1 MGADWQGRV
10 ASQSS
15 PSQHDL
21 ARNILYGDKTMKLEA
36 GKDYV
41 RRGGFVM
48 RLALILMRAHVE

>member
-1 MGADWQGRV
+1 
-10 ASQSS
+10 
-15 PSQHDL
+15 
-21 ARNILYGDKTMKLEA
+21 MKLEA